1 MYLPTPLWPV
11 VSAEKSADN
20 MTIPLYAIYCFSLA
34 ALNILSLYVVFVIL
48 INIDISI
55 FLLNL
60 WDALHFFDLID
71 LFFFPMLGKFLTI
84 LSSNTFLDPLSF
96 SSSSRSTLIQTSV

>member
-1 MYLPTPLWPV
+1 
-11 VSAEKSADN
+11 

-71 LFFFPMLGKFLTI
+71 FFFPHVREVSDYIVFKYFLGPSFFLFFF
-84 LSSNTFLDPLSF
+84 
-96 SSSSRSTLIQTSV
+96 